1 MVSIGGDVAGNIG
14 DETKDEGF
22 AFGVDFVA
30 GVLVDDIA
38 LASGDGLILGGFG
51 DGSSLSSIIASS
63 VDGEI
68 LESGGAGDARNS
80 VLIVFSDKVT
90 TITAEVDAVSAGVRD
105 VDVGDDVSLCFG
117 AGAGVWSD

>member
-1 MVSIGGDVAGNIG
+1 MVSIGGDVASNIG

-30 GVLVDDIA
+30 GVLVDDVA
-38 LASGDGLILGGFG
+38 LAGGDGLILGGFG